1 MPPMLLLLLSLGCG
15 SGAPPNVATAAD
27 PALELKAPEPQD
39 FVFGP
44 GDVIDIK
51 VWRHEDL
58 DLSVTVAPDG
68 AISFP
73 LLGRIV
79 ISGLTYP
86 ELIQKLEV
94 GLAEYVVEPAVA
106 VNIVQISNQKVFVL
120 GEVQN
125 PAVLQ
130 ITTEMSILEALIRT
144 GGIHA
149 DSRTSNVL
157 LIRGSLDQP
166 ELFLVDVDAIYGKG
180 DKSQLVQL
188 QKGDI
193 VYVPTKTIV
202 NVERFFKR
210 VSGILGPFVGG
221 SVIYRN
227 SENGNAQGASSVL
240 D

>member
-1 MPPMLLLLLSLGCG
+1 MLALMICLGCG
-15 SGAPPNVATAAD
+15 SANPPNVAAD
-27 PALELKAPEPQD
+27 PELELRAPEPQD

-44 GDVIDIK
+44 GDVLDIQ

-58 DLSVTVAPDG
+58 DMSVTIAPDG

-73 LLGRIV
+73 LLGRIEV
-79 ISGLTYP
+79 SGQSYP
-86 ELIQKLEV
+86 ELIATLES
-94 GLAEYVVEPAVA
+94 GLSEYVRDPAVA
-106 VNIVQISNQKVFVL
+106 VNIVQISNQKVFIL

-144 GGIHA
+144 GGIHS
-149 DSRTSNVL
+149 DSRTDNVL

-166 ELFLVDVDAIYGKG
+166 ELYLVDVAAIYGKG
-180 DKSQLVQL
+180 DTSQLVQL

-210 VSGILGPFVGG
+210 ISGILGPFVGG

-227 SENGNAQGASSVL
+227 SVSGNAQGASSVL

>member
-15 SGAPPNVATAAD
+15 SGAPPNVAAD
-27 PALELKAPEPQD
+27 PALELRAPQPQD

-58 DLSVTVAPDG
+58 DLSVTIAPDG

-73 LLGRIV
+73 LLGRV
-79 ISGLTYP
+79 VVSGKTYP
-86 ELIQKLEV
+86 QLVELLEL

-106 VNIVQISNQKVFVL
+106 VNIVQISNQKVFIL

-144 GGIHA
+144 GGINA
-149 DSRTSNVL
+149 DSRTGNVL
-157 LIRGSLDQP
+157 LIRGTLDQP
-166 ELFLVDVDAIYGKG
+166 ELFLVDVAAIYGRG
-180 DKSQLVQL
+180 DKTQLVQL

-210 VSGILGPFVGG
+210 ISGILGPFVGG